1 MPNAEVADADLSDN
15 VARPAIERSE
25 AAGRFWRFRE
35 SWRRERRYLR
45 LVAVVG
51 YFVIWFAVTEDG
63 LALIPPLFFPSPRL
77 VITALFNFWD
87 VLAGDV
93 AITMVRAVVGWSVGV
108 FLGVSFGL
116 WMYFS
121 KSAYHFFDPLIETI
135 RPVPPIA
142 MVPFF
147 ILWFGLAEQ
156 GKFLLVALGVFTVVV
171 VTTLETARSLPRIYS
186 RAARSLGASNWQL
199 LRHVVLPGIVPG
211 LVGVLR
217 VTTALAFTLVV
228 AAEFMGAEVGLG
240 FRISQARKLFSTDM
254 ILLGVI
260 LFGVMSSAV
269 DYVARR
275 AFAYLTRWSERGL
288 S

>member
-1 MPNAEVADADLSDN
+1 MRNAEVTGADLSDE
-15 VARPAIERSE
+15 VARGSKAH
-25 AAGRFWRFRE
+25 GRLWRFRE

-45 LVAVVG
+45 LVAVIG
-51 YFVIWFAVTEDG
+51 YFVIWFGVTEDG

-77 VITALFNFWD
+77 VVMALFNFWD
-87 VLAGDV
+87 ILAGDI
-93 AITMVRAVVGWSVGV
+93 AITMLRMLVGWSVGV

-186 RAARSLGASNWQL
+186 RAARSLGASTWQL
-199 LRHVVLPGIVPG
+199 LRYIVLPGIVPG

-228 AAEFMGAEVGLG
+228 AAEFMGAQAGLG
-240 FRISQARKLFSTDM
+240 FRISQARRLFSTDVV
-254 ILLGVI
+254 LLGVI

-269 DYVARR
+269 DYIARR